1 MATAPFQL
9 LMDLPPIASAIRSGS
24 TVTVTTALAHN
35 LTTGAYVE
43 IGNTTGPAGST
54 MTGVYQITTTSGTAF
69 TYTAAGN
76 AGTATVGSAFASV
89 DLLNPAEN
97 LAAGTARQQAMIADP
112 SSLQLSANG
121 DGSSSTMSLVI
132 TQETTPSAGP
142 WFSTVPDNT
151 RFRLVQKDTGSAS
164 VVADRRFVGVLTSLA
179 VDLNGSGQGTIT
191 TLNLSDANWL
201 LERIGVYGQMVS
213 ARSITT
219 TGISR
224 SSNVSTIT
232 FGVSHGFVQGQTIR
246 VTGAM
251 GGGSGGSGASFN
263 GVFKIKS
270 VPDARTLTYD
280 NPGPNAVS
288 LTSAAING
296 SVVSGAKD
304 RIQISGRF
312 VDLNIES
319 GTQLGITG
327 FGASGGTSPSAF
339 LRLIR
344 TGYNGSRVINNGAN
358 SVILVLPSAY
368 SGSMPTLT
376 STGDVYVGRPVV
388 AAEGFNGQL
397 VVTIP
402 GGLTE
407 DTAMARL
414 MTVANAY
421 SADDYAL
428 QRLVSTSDVSKIV
441 GGTTYINSDAIQFS
455 ADSLRS
461 SIETIIET
469 YSGND
474 AKDRRY
480 YVNLA
485 GQIVYELVDPASKPT
500 YATAPYV
507 ITTDAVAGTPNTTT
521 GKASVTPYDLTVNYD
536 HEITKRAMFTI
547 PSSTGTAVS
556 AIVDFDQAL
565 RMDGTAAYS
574 ARSGPMLSAIVDYP
588 TVVKDAA
595 SRIASAS
602 AAWFLERHK
611 PLLSGQFTLRGAG
624 TATFN
629 KYGFTAGYAQT
640 GTASYS
646 LVERWEPG
654 QWVEVNSASLGLSGL
669 YRVEQVEWSLEP
681 GSYLQTV
688 TVYFNRKNPSD
699 LASLIANNRA

>member
-9 LMDLPPIASAIRSGS
+9 LMDLPPIASATRASS
-24 TVTVTTALAHN
+24 TVTVTTTQAHN

-43 IGNTTGPAGST
+43 IGNTSGAAGST
-54 MTGVYQITTTSGTAF
+54 MVGVYQVTVTSGTAF
-69 TYTAAGN
+69 TYTAAGS
-76 AGTATVGSAFASV
+76 AGTATIGSAFASV

-97 LAAGTARQQAMIADP
+97 LAAGTARQNAMIADP

-132 TQETTPSAGP
+132 TQETTPAAGP

-164 VVADRRFVGVLTSLA
+164 VLTDRRFVGVLTSLS
-179 VDLNGSGQGTIT
+179 VDLNGSGQGTTT

-201 LERIGVYGQMVS
+201 LERIGVFGQMVS
-213 ARSITT
+213 ARSIEANK
-219 TGISR
+219 ISR
-224 SSNVSTIT
+224 SGNVSTIT
-232 FGVSHGFVQGQTIR
+232 FGPAHGFVVGQTIR
-246 VTGAM
+246 VSGAL
-251 GGGSGGSGASFN
+251 GGSAGTGEGFN
-263 GVFKIKS
+263 GVFKVKT
-270 VPDARTLTYD
+270 VPNDKTLTYD
-280 NPGPNAVS
+280 NAGPTAVS
-288 LTSAAING
+288 LSEAEING
-296 SVVSGAKD
+296 SVVGGAKD

-312 VDLNIES
+312 VDLNIEN

-327 FGASGGTSPSAF
+327 FGATGGTNPTGF

-358 SVILVLPSAY
+358 SVILVMPTAH
-368 SGSMPTLT
+368 SGNVPTLT
-376 STGDVYVGRPVV
+376 GTGRVYVGRPTVS
-388 AAEGFNGQL
+388 AEGFNGQL

-407 DTAMARL
+407 DEAMSRL
-414 MTVANAY
+414 LTVTNAY
-421 SADDYAL
+421 SAEDYPL
-428 QRLVSTSDVSKIV
+428 QRFISTSDVTKIV
-441 GGTTYINSDAIQFS
+441 GGTEFINSDAIQFT

-461 SIETIIET
+461 SIETVIET

-485 GQIVYELVDPASKPT
+485 GQLVYELVDPASKPT

-507 ITTDAVAGTPNTTT
+507 VTTDAVAGTPNTTT
-521 GKASVTPYDLTVNYD
+521 GKASVAPYDLTVNYD

-565 RMDGTAAYS
+565 KMGGTAAFS
-574 ARSGPMLSAIVDYP
+574 ARSGPRLSAIVDYP

-595 SRIASAS
+595 SRISTAA

-624 TATFN
+624 TASFN
-629 KYGFTAGYAQT
+629 QYGFTSGYAQT

-646 LVERWEPG
+646 LVNRWEPG

-681 GSYLQTV
+681 ASYLQTV

-699 LASLIANNRA
+699 LASLIANNKA